1 VTGDAF
7 QTDATVAASRKKTGA
22 GGQGKVC
29 PKPE

>member
-22 GGQGKVC
+22 GGQGKV
-29 PKPE
+29 